1 MNQIVRRARVLE
13 SSVGDQPNKVQLDR
27 ADTHQVE
34 FDRSESNRRVAV
46 QNIAGQSVDR
56 KYWTESTLQLEIAG
70 PDGKLVVDL
79 NQPFVRIGSHPGSD
93 VWLSLPG
100 VERKH
105 LYLQVMNDQIIG
117 LDFAATGK
125 HGRLTNKNGRPIK
138 CGPYLI
144 TPYVKRVLAA
154 SVERSSGHAECTS
167 SSSAKNETKKRKEHS
182 SSSRGKCSQNNSHM
196 TIPSFHAKIN
206 LKGKDEFCYP
216 FPSQLFSVGRNSANK
231 VAVRSRH
238 ISPFHCVIF
247 CDLKDVWVIDLL
259 ANNQSRCNG
268 KGVVC
273 ERIPSDGVLD
283 FGSVTMEFRKTELDS
298 AKCDSTELDSASQ
311 PSAGFE
317 PTISDVHCE
326 EELMEEA
333 LQDSTLLHNEKNIA
347 RVADPRIVGALFRI
361 LEAHMD
367 EVRRAK
373 AKLVIDQ
380 NRLYRERDAFEK
392 QLASW
397 ADLRKQQAKVLEMIR
412 NDHDLLRARLVA
424 SEARQE
430 SLASN
435 HVNHQVAEQAHSE
448 QMHSEQTQNMHQV
461 ANQPK
466 PDQASIPAEPA
477 SIQAESTKTKNT
489 KPTKA
494 SGWCIWKRIPQAGN
508 ADERQLDVLHNI
520 VRLGRG

>member
-13 SSVGDQPNKVQLDR
+13 STVSQSNKVQLDR
-27 ADTHQVE
+27 ADTNQVE
-34 FDRSESNRRVAV
+34 FDRSESNQRVAI
-46 QNIAGQSVDR
+46 QNVAGQSVDR

-79 NQPFVRIGSHPGSD
+79 NQPFVRIGSHPDSD

-105 LYLQVMNDQIIG
+105 LYLQVMDDQIIG

-144 TPYVKRVLAA
+144 TPYVKPSLAVT
-154 SVERSSGHAECTS
+154 VERSSGRTS

-216 FPSQLFSVGRNSANK
+216 FPSQLFSVGRHSVNK

-247 CDLKDVWVIDLL
+247 CDLEDVWVIDLL

-268 KGVVC
+268 KGIVC

-283 FGSVTMEFRKTELDS
+283 FGSLAMKFRKTKLDS
-298 AKCDSTELDSASQ
+298 AECDSTELDLTSQ
-311 PSAGFE
+311 SLSEFE
-317 PTISDVHCE
+317 PSINDVHCD

-333 LQDSTLLHNEKNIA
+333 IQDSTLLHNEKNVA
-347 RVADPRIVGALFRI
+347 RVADPKIISALFEM
-361 LEAHMD
+361 LETHMD

-397 ADLRKQQAKVLEMIR
+397 TDLRKQQVKVLEMIR

-430 SLASN
+430 SLALE
-435 HVNHQVAEQAHSE
+435 HVNHQVAEQTHSE
-448 QMHSEQTQNMHQV
+448 QTHSEQTQNMHQV
-461 ANQPK
+461 ANQSES
-466 PDQASIPAEPA
+466 DQASVSAEPKP
-477 SIQAESTKTKNT
+477 IQAESTKTQNT

-494 SGWCIWKRIPQAGN
+494 SRWRIWKRIPQAGN